1 MRYMKVT
8 LVMATTA
15 DGKIAKDKAHVADWT
30 SKEDKKFFV
39 EKTKECKVMIMGMTT
54 YQTIGRPL
62 PGRLTMVY
70 TRNPQAPALEQ
81 QPDVLEYTNLG
92 PKELLAQLEKRGF
105 TDVAL
110 VGGGTI
116 NAMFLREKLIDDI
129 YLSIEPY
136 IFGAGLGVF
145 SEAPADVEL
154 NLVDVS
160 KLSEQVVLLHYR
172 IKR

>member
-1 MRYMKVT
+1 MKVT
-8 LVMATTA
+8 LVMVTTA
-15 DGKIAKDKAHVADWT
+15 DGKIAKDKSHLADWT

-62 PGRLTMVY
+62 PGRLTIVY
-70 TRNPQAPALEQ
+70 TRNPQAPGLEHI
-81 QPDVLEYTNLG
+81 PDSLEYTNLG
-92 PKELLAQLEKRGF
+92 PKELLTQLEKRGF
-105 TDVAL
+105 TEVAL

-145 SEAPADVEL
+145 SEAPADVNLEL
-154 NLVDVS
+154 VEVS

-172 IKR
+172 IKK

>member
-1 MRYMKVT
+1 MKVT

-15 DGKIAKDKAHVADWT
+15 DGKIAKDKEHIADWT

-62 PGRLTMVY
+62 PGRLTIVY
-70 TRNPQAPALEQ
+70 TRNPNAPEL
-81 QPDVLEYTNLG
+81 QPQPGVLEYTNLG
-92 PKELLAQLEKRGF
+92 ARELLAQLEKRGF
-105 TDVAL
+105 AEVAL

-136 IFGAGLGVF
+136 VFGAGLSVF
-145 SEAPADVEL
+145 AEAPADVALDLIE
-154 NLVDVS
+154 VS

-172 IKR
+172 LKK

>member
-1 MRYMKVT
+1 
-8 LVMATTA
+8 
-15 DGKIAKDKAHVADWT
+15 
-30 SKEDKKFFV
+30 
-39 EKTKECKVMIMGMTT
+39 MIMGMTT
-54 YQTIGRPL
+54 YQTIGRSL
-62 PGRLTMVY
+62 SGRLMMVY
-70 TRNPQAPALEQ
+70 TRNPQAPELQ
-81 QPDVLEYTNLG
+81 HQPDTLEYTNLG

-145 SEAPADVEL
+145 AEAPADVAL
-154 NLVDVS
+154 DLVEVS

-172 IKR
+172 IKK

>member
-1 MRYMKVT
+1 MKVT

-15 DGKIAKDKAHVADWT
+15 DGKIAKDKDHIADWT

-39 EKTKECKVMIMGMTT
+39 EKTKECKVMVMGMTT

-62 PGRLTMVY
+62 PGRLTVVY
-70 TRNPQAPALEQ
+70 TRNPQAPGLDQ
-81 QPDVLEYTNLG
+81 QPGVLEYTNLSAH
-92 PKELLAQLEKRGF
+92 ELLAQLDKRGF

-116 NAMFLREKLIDDI
+116 NAMFLRDRLIDDI

-145 SEAPADVEL
+145 SEAPADVAL
-154 NLVDVS
+154 DLVEVS
-160 KLSEQVVLLHYR
+160 KLSEQVVLLHY
-172 IKR
+172 KLKK

>member
-1 MRYMKVT
+1 MKVI

-15 DGKIAKDKAHVADWT
+15 DGKIARDKEHVVDWT

-39 EKTKECKVMIMGMTT
+39 EKTKECKVMVMGMTT

-62 PGRLTMVY
+62 PGRLTVVY
-70 TRNPQAPALEQ
+70 TRNPSAPGLEQ

-92 PKELLAQLEKRGF
+92 LKELLAQLEKRGF
-105 TDVAL
+105 TQVAL

-145 SEAPADVEL
+145 SEAPADVNLEL
-154 NLVDVS
+154 VEVS
-160 KLSEQVVLLHYR
+160 KLSEQVVLLHY
-172 IKR
+172 KLKKL

>member
-1 MRYMKVT
+1 MKVI
-8 LVMATTA
+8 LVMVTTA
-15 DGKIAKDKAHVADWT
+15 DGKIAKDKEHVADWT

-62 PGRLTMVY
+62 PGRLTIVY
-70 TRNPQAPALEQ
+70 TRNPNAEGLEQ
-81 QPDVLEYTNLG
+81 QPGVLEYTNLG

-105 TDVAL
+105 DQVAL

-116 NAMFLREKLIDDI
+116 NAMFLRERLIDDL

-145 SEAPADVEL
+145 SEAPADVNLEL
-154 NLVDVS
+154 IDVS
-160 KLSEQVVLLHYR
+160 KLSEQVVLLHY
-172 IKR
+172 KLKK